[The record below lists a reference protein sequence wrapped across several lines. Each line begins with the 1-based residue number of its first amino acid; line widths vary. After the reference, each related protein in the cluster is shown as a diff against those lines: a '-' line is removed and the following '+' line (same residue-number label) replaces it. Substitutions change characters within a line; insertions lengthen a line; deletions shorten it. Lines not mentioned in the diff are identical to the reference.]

1 MGSSKLRSA
10 VGKLSVPEVS
20 SGLRNMFTSDRAFKK
35 ASEMEG
41 LLTGRDKVSLMTG
54 PQSALLSGPSELVIP
69 PLFGRTRQ
77 IEGPPGP
84 PDYKKKP
91 VQTIISDGMG
101 GGKRTRRKRM
111 VAKAAQKKKRAGAR
125 KQRSR
130 RKRRSYRSSSMR
142 NRKR

>member
-1 MGSSKLRSA
+1 
-10 VGKLSVPEVS
+10 
-20 SGLRNMFTSDRAFKK
+20 
-35 ASEMEG
+35 MED

-54 PQSALLSGPSELVIP
+54 LQSALLTGPSELVIP
-69 PLFGRTRQ
+69 PRFGRNRT

-84 PDYKKKP
+84 PDYEKKTEL
-91 VQTIISDGMG
+91 TIIPEGMG

-111 VAKAAQKKKRAGAR
+111 VAKAAQKKKHTGAR

-130 RKRRSYRSSSMR
+130 RKRRSYKSSSMR